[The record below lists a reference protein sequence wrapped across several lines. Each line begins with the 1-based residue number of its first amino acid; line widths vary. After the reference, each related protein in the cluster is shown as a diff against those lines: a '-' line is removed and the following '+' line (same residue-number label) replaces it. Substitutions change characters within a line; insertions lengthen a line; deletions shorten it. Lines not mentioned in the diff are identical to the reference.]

1 LKIKN
6 GTVFFM
12 KKIIIGSDHGG
23 FELKKDVIAHLEK
36 RGVEVIDVGT
46 YSTESCNYP
55 DYARAL
61 CKRIQ
66 SGEFERGIL
75 ICGTGI
81 GISIAANKHNGI
93 RAACCSDTF
102 SARMTRM
109 HNDANV
115 LCFGGRVVGAGLA
128 CDMVD
133 LFIDTEFE
141 GGRHIDRVNM
151 LAEIEK
157 EN

>member
-1 LKIKN
+1 MN
-6 GTVFFM
+6 
-12 KKIIIGSDHGG
+12 KIIIGCDHGG
-23 FELKKDVIAHLEK
+23 FELKNEVIAHLTK
-36 RGVEVIDVGT
+36 RGVEVTDVGT
-46 YSTESCNYP
+46 YSTDSCNYP
-55 DYARAL
+55 DYARAA
-61 CKRIQ
+61 CQRIQ

-102 SARMTRM
+102 SARMTRL
-109 HNDANV
+109 HNNANV
-115 LCFGGRVVGAGLA
+115 LCLGGRVVGAGLA

-141 GGRHIDRVNM
+141 GGRHQARVD
-151 LAEIEK
+151 LLTDIEK
-157 EN
+157 DN

>member
-1 LKIKN
+1 
-6 GTVFFM
+6 M

-23 FELKKDVIAHLEK
+23 FELKKEVISHLEK
-36 RGVEVIDVGT
+36 RGIEVTDVGT
-46 YSTESCNYP
+46 YSTDSCNYP

-75 ICGTGI
+75 VCGTGI

-151 LAEIEK
+151 LADIEK

>member
-1 LKIKN
+1 
-6 GTVFFM
+6 M

-66 SGEFERGIL
+66 LGEFERGIL

-141 GGRHIDRVNM
+141 GGRHINRVNM